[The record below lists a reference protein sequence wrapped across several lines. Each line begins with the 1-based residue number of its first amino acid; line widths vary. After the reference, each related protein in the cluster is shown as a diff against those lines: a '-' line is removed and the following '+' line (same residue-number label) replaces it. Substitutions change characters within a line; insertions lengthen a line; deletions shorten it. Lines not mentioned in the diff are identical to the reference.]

1 MHAAPTCS
9 RLSASPAA
17 TGMQESWPR
26 LKGGCTNVQ
35 GFVTRDRR
43 KDYARE
49 SDQRLAELEQTYAEA
64 LQEGAHLM

>member
-1 MHAAPTCS
+1 MLQAISEPCSDRHARELAKTE
-9 RLSASPAA
+9 R
-17 TGMQESWPR
+17 ER
-26 LKGGCTNVQ
+26 TNVQ

-43 KDYARE
+43 KDSARE